1 MAEAVFAH
9 EVSQAGLDSAIVADS
24 AGTGSWH
31 IGDPPHA
38 GTRKTLKLKGID
50 YSHIG
55 RQISRDDLTVFDYI
69 VAMDQQN
76 MRDIKGLGNTDAKVM
91 ALLSLSKRPGPIDV
105 PDPWYTGD
113 FDETFQ
119 LIDDATDGL
128 LDLIR
133 RDYRL

>member
-9 EVSQAGLDSAIVADS
+9 KVTQAGLSGDIVADS

-31 IGDPPHA
+31 VGDPPHN

-50 YSHIG
+50 YAHVG
-55 RQISRDDLTVFDYI
+55 RQISRADLDDFDYI
-69 VAMDQQN
+69 VTMDSEN
-76 MRDIKGLGNTDAKVM
+76 TRDVQRLGPTGSRLVP
-91 ALLSLSKRPGPIDV
+91 LLNYSSKPGPSDV

-113 FDETFQ
+113 FEGTYA

-128 LDLIR
+128 LANIR
-133 RDYRL
+133 HTHGL